1 MIHKLTSLESFFF
14 RGVMRCDESNPGRMC
29 VIFTL
34 LCLSGGGSRGGIDW
48 KSELSAP
55 IPVKSGRQL
64 APLHRRKKKGKKTE
78 KLIILVQWRLDTIVI
93 TRHII
98 KLITS
103 RPRGLIEDLISFA
116 PTS

>member
-14 RGVMRCDESNPGRMC
+14 RGVMRCDEWNPGRMC

-55 IPVKSGRQL
+55 IPVKSGRRL
-64 APLHRRKKKGKKTE
+64 TSLHRRKKKGKKDRKIDNPRAVE
-78 KLIILVQWRLDTIVI
+78 A
-93 TRHII
+93 RHDCYY
-98 KLITS
+98 TS
-103 RPRGLIEDLISFA
+103 HHQAHYKSA
-116 PTS
+116 PGAH